1 MDVSGQDMT
10 WVPSKGKAPQRV
22 RVKRSI
28 GQEKKYIV
36 HIHYVISPYKR
47 KLMLV
52 TVTQL
57 IAVLGKT
64 SGFTG
69 NLEKM

>member
-28 GQEKKYIV
+28 GQEKKPKTQKPKKPLNISLPQSFNLSLFNTDAIV
-36 HIHYVISPYKR
+36 R
-47 KLMLV
+47 K
-52 TVTQL
+52 T
-57 IAVLGKT
+57 
-64 SGFTG
+64 
-69 NLEKM
+69 